1 MIKTGAVLP
10 PLKSLNYLNF
20 QHNNFQNMKKQ
31 NLLLLLVLLVSV
43 FAFNACKDDEG
54 DDTVTGFGEVEIELE
69 SRAGD
74 AALAFG
80 TEYTNAAGEKL
91 KFTTFDYYV
100 SNIVLV
106 KSDGTEYAVPKNE
119 SYFLVKHDDPD
130 SKAIKLSNVPAG
142 DYTGLRFVVGVD
154 SAKSVSPIGERTG
167 VLDPA
172 GAASGMYWS
181 WNAGY
186 IFVKV
191 EGTSPV
197 APVDPGSGENIFQY
211 HTGLFGGYD
220 SPTLNNLKT
229 VNLTV
234 PDEAAKVRQ
243 GEEAPHFHLFVD
255 VLEMFGSPTNI
266 SIAANPYSHAGA
278 FSKTVAD
285 NYADMF
291 LIDHVHNH

>member
-1 MIKTGAVLP
+1 M
-10 PLKSLNYLNF
+10 
-20 QHNNFQNMKKQ
+20 NNFSLKFIS
-31 NLLLLLVLLVSV
+31 LLALTLFVVS
-43 FAFNACKDDEG
+43 CKNDKDTDDI
-54 DDTVTGFGEVEIELE
+54 TGFGEVEIEFDH
-69 SRAGD
+69 RAGD
-74 AALAFG
+74 NALVFG
-80 TEYTNAAGEKL
+80 SEYANAAGEKL
-91 KFTTFDYYV
+91 KFTTFNYFI

-106 KSDGTEYAVPKNE
+106 KADGTKYTVPQND
-119 SYFLVKHDDPD
+119 SYFLIQHDDPD
-130 SKAIKLSNVPAG
+130 SREIKLTNVPAG
-142 DYTGLRFVVGVD
+142 DYTGLQFVIGVD
-154 SAKSVSPIGERTG
+154 SAKSVSPIDQRTG

-191 EGTSPV
+191 EGTSPS
-197 APVDPGSGENIFQY
+197 APLDPGTGENTFQY

-234 PDEAAKVRQ
+234 PDEAAMVRR

-255 VLEMFGSPTNI
+255 VLEMFTTPTNI
-266 SIAANPYSHAGA
+266 SVATNPTSHAGP

-285 NYADMF
+285 NYADML

>member
-1 MIKTGAVLP
+1 
-10 PLKSLNYLNF
+10 
-20 QHNNFQNMKKQ
+20 MKKQ
-31 NLLLLLVLLVSV
+31 NFLTMMAFLIVTFS
-43 FAFNACKDDEG
+43 FNACKDDNH
-54 DDTVTGFGEVEIELE
+54 DDITGFGEVEIEFDH
-69 SRAGD
+69 RAGD
-74 AALAFG
+74 DALVLG
-80 TEYTNAAGEKL
+80 SEYTNAAGEKL

-100 SNIVLV
+100 SNLVLV
-106 KSDGTEYAVPKNE
+106 KSDGTEYVVPKDD
-119 SYFLVKHDDPD
+119 SYFLIKHDEPT
-130 SKAIKLSNVPAG
+130 SRAVKISNIPAG
-142 DYTGLRFVVGVD
+142 DYTGLKFVIGVD
-154 SAKSVSPIGERTG
+154 SAKSVSPISERTG

-191 EGTSPV
+191 EGTSPA

-229 VNLTV
+229 VSMTV

-255 VLEMFGSPTNI
+255 VLEMFKSPTVL
-266 SIAANPYSHAGA
+266 SIAANPYSHAGP

>member
-1 MIKTGAVLP
+1 MKNLSFWAIAL
-10 PLKSLNYLNF
+10 LASLF
-20 QHNNFQNMKKQ
+20 
-31 NLLLLLVLLVSV
+31 VIP
-43 FAFNACKDDEG
+43 ACKNDNDD
-54 DDTVTGFGEVEIELE
+54 DPITGFGEVEIEFDH
-69 SRAGD
+69 RAGD
-74 AALAFG
+74 DALVLG
-80 TEYTNAAGEKL
+80 SEYTNAAGEKL

-100 SNIVLV
+100 SNLVLV
-106 KSDGTEYAVPKNE
+106 KSDGTEYVVPKDD
-119 SYFLVKHDDPD
+119 SYFLIKHDEPT
-130 SKAIKLSNVPAG
+130 SRAVKISNVPAG
-142 DYTGLRFVVGVD
+142 DYTGLKFVIGVD

-191 EGTSPV
+191 EGTSPA

-220 SPTLNNLKT
+220 SPTLNNLKN
-229 VNLTV
+229 VSMTV
-234 PDEAAKVRQ
+234 PDEAAMVRE
-243 GEEAPHFHLFVD
+243 GETPHFHLYVD
-255 VLEMFGSPTNI
+255 VLEMFKSPTVL
-266 SIAANPYSHAGA
+266 SIAANPYSHGGP

>member
-1 MIKTGAVLP
+1 
-10 PLKSLNYLNF
+10 
-20 QHNNFQNMKKQ
+20 MKKQ
-31 NLLLLLVLLVSV
+31 NFFLLLTLLISV
-43 FAFNACKDDEG
+43 FSFNACEDGGGDEI
-54 DDTVTGFGEVEIELE
+54 TGFGEVEIEFE
-69 SRAGD
+69 NRAGD
-74 AALAFG
+74 ETLILG

-106 KSDGTEYAVPKNE
+106 KSDGTEYVVPKDD
-119 SYFLVKHDDPD
+119 SYFLLKHDEPD
-130 SKAIKLSNVPAG
+130 SREIKLTNVPAG
-142 DYTGLRFVVGVD
+142 DYTGLKFVIGVD

-191 EGTSPV
+191 EGTSPA

-220 SPTLNNLKT
+220 SPTLNNLKN
-229 VNLTV
+229 VSMTV

-255 VLEMFGSPTNI
+255 VLEMFKSPTVI
-266 SIAANPYSHAGA
+266 SVATNPTSHAGP